1 VNKRRLSWLKR
12 MTSFAPS
19 RLHHVGNLEL
29 VHYIP
34 ANFVEYRALG
44 YRALFLLEEI
54 EYNMHRPDV
63 IDTVAFDLPF
73 LFL

>member
-1 VNKRRLSWLKR
+1 

-44 YRALFLLEEI
+44 YRALGYRALFLLEEI

-63 IDTVAFDLPF
+63 IDPVAFDLPF